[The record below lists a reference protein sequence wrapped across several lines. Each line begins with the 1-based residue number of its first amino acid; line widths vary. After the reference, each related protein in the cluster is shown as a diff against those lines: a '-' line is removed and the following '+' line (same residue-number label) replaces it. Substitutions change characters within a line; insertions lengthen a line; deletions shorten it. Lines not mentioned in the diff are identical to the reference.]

1 MAERFS
7 LGAKLRQLRE
17 AQGLSREELAGRA
30 QIDAS
35 FVETIEQDGVS
46 PSLAPLLKIARGLGV
61 RLGTLLDDV
70 PQTGP
75 VISRMDR
82 QSKAIRFAGN
92 TKESGTLQF
101 FSLAADKLD
110 RHMEPFLIE
119 VEPGAPAGHGLSSH
133 EGEEFLYVLEGC
145 VEVVIGQK
153 RHALEAGDSIYYDSL
168 VPHEVVAAGNQCARM
183 IAVVY
188 TPL

>member
-1 MAERFS
+1 MPEPFS
-7 LGAKLRQLRE
+7 LGVKVRQLRE
-17 AQGLSREELAGRA
+17 VQGLDREELAARA

-35 FVETIEQDGVS
+35 FVEVLEQDGVS

-61 RLGTLLDDV
+61 RLGTLLDDC

-75 VISRMDR
+75 VVTRADENLR
-82 QSKAIRFAGN
+82 TIRFAGS
-92 TKESGTLQF
+92 TKEAGALKF

-119 VEPGAPAGHGLSSH
+119 VEPGAAAGHGLSSH
-133 EGEEFLYVLEGC
+133 EGEEFLYVLEGS

-153 RHALEAGDSIYYDSL
+153 RHMLEARDSIYYDSL
-168 VPHEVVAAGNQCARM
+168 VPHEVVAAGNQRAKM

-188 TPL
+188 TPF